1 MITKYILNFWERYKK
16 MSVVAKAAMWF
27 TFSTVLQKGISFIT
41 VPIFTRLMTTE
52 QYGLFSVYLSWV
64 SVLTILGTMNFE
76 TCIYIN
82 SLAKFDN
89 EKDKNDIA
97 VSLIDLAFVITII
110 WFLIYLLAKPF
121 WNNVLGMSTT
131 MVVLMFTEI
140 VFLPA
145 VNLWT
150 TKQKFEYKYKRMVL
164 LTISQVVLNACFG
177 ILFVALAQE
186 QNQAQAR
193 VLSITIVQ
201 AVIGSICAIYFFLRA
216 KKLFV
221 TKWWKKALQIHL
233 PLLPHNLSLTVL
245 ASADRIMINS
255 MVGASSAAFYSLAY
269 SATMVMNLLK
279 LSLAQA
285 LTPWVYKSIKA
296 GRFEALKKRSSQMI
310 LLITAFVFVFILFAP
325 EVVYIVG
332 SSEYREAVY
341 CIPPVAASIY
351 FTFLYNLFSNIEFYY
366 ERTKEIMYASI
377 GAAVLNIV
385 LNIGFIKAFGYTG
398 AAYTTLICYM
408 VLSLVHYCVMKDC
421 IKKNI
426 GEVELFDK
434 KLLIYLSVIVLICTG
449 IFTISYRITVLR
461 YSLIVAMLIVGF
473 VKKKQIVGLLQE
485 IKKG

>member
-150 TKQKFEYKYKRMVL
+150 TKQKFEYKYKLMVL

-193 VLSITIVQ
+193 VFSITIVQ
-201 AVIGSICAIYFFLRA
+201 AVIGSM
-216 KKLFV
+216 
-221 TKWWKKALQIHL
+221 Q
-233 PLLPHNLSLTVL
+233 
-245 ASADRIMINS
+245 
-255 MVGASSAAFYSLAY
+255 
-269 SATMVMNLLK
+269 
-279 LSLAQA
+279 
-285 LTPWVYKSIKA
+285 
-296 GRFEALKKRSSQMI
+296 
-310 LLITAFVFVFILFAP
+310 
-325 EVVYIVG
+325 
-332 SSEYREAVY
+332 
-341 CIPPVAASIY
+341 
-351 FTFLYNLFSNIEFYY
+351 
-366 ERTKEIMYASI
+366 
-377 GAAVLNIV
+377 
-385 LNIGFIKAFGYTG
+385 
-398 AAYTTLICYM
+398 
-408 VLSLVHYCVMKDC
+408 
-421 IKKNI
+421 
-426 GEVELFDK
+426 
-434 KLLIYLSVIVLICTG
+434 
-449 IFTISYRITVLR
+449 
-461 YSLIVAMLIVGF
+461 
-473 VKKKQIVGLLQE
+473 
-485 IKKG
+485 

>member
-1 MITKYILNFWERYKK
+1 MATKYITNFWKQYKK

-97 VSLIDLAFVITII
+97 VSLIDLSFVITII
-110 WFLIYLLAKPF
+110 WFFIYLLARSF
-121 WNNVLGMSTT
+121 WNNILGMNTT
-131 MVVLMFTEI
+131 MVVLMFAEI
-140 VFLPA
+140 IFLPA

-164 LTISQVVLNACFG
+164 LTISQVLLNACFG

-193 VLSITIVQ
+193 VFSITIVQ
-201 AVIGSICAIYFFLRA
+201 AVIGSICAVYFFLRA

-221 TKWWKKALQIHL
+221 TTWWKKALQIHL

-296 GRFEALKKRSSQMI
+296 RHYEALKKRSSQMI
-310 LLITAFVFVFILFAP
+310 LMITTLVFAFILFAP
-325 EVVYIVG
+325 EVVCIVG

-341 CIPPVAASIY
+341 CIPPVAASIF

-377 GAAVLNIV
+377 GAAILNII
-385 LNIGFIKAFGYTG
+385 LNVGFIKAFGYIG

-408 VLSLVHYCVMKDC
+408 VLSFVHYHVMKDC
-421 IKKNI
+421 IQKNI
-426 GEVELFDK
+426 GDVELFDK
-434 KLLIYLSVIVLICTG
+434 KILVSLSIVVLVCTG
-449 IFTISYRITVLR
+449 IFTISYRFIMLR
-461 YSLIVAMLIVGF
+461 YGMIAAMLIAAF
-473 VKKKQIVGLLQE
+473 AKRKQIVALLQE
-485 IKKG
+485 LKKG

>member
-332 SSEYREAVY
+332 SSD
-341 CIPPVAASIY
+341 
-351 FTFLYNLFSNIEFYY
+351 NLFSNLEFYY